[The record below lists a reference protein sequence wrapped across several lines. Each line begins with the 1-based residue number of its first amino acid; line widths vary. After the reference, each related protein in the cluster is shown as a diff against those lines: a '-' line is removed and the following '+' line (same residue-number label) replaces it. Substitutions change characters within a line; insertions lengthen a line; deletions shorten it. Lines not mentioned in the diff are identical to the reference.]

1 MYIKY
6 ADYTGKL
13 AKGDIVL
20 MSAVEW
26 VNSGKLL
33 KGVPVTITPDGKEPV
48 ETTEQP
54 EPIQPEPIQPEPPS
68 EQTPDLVLE
77 IVALKERLAKV
88 EEAPTVK
95 AELIA
100 IKEPIIKDPIIS
112 K

>member
-26 VNSGKLL
+26 ANSGKLL

-54 EPIQPEPIQPEPPS
+54 EPIQPELPS

-100 IKEPIIKDPIIS
+100 MKEPIIKDPIIS

>member
-6 ADYTGKL
+6 ADHTGKL

-26 VNSGKLL
+26 ANSGKLL
-33 KGVPVTITPDGKEPV
+33 NGVPVTITPDGKEPV

-54 EPIQPEPIQPEPPS
+54 EPTQPELPS

-88 EEAPTVK
+88 EAVPIVK

-100 IKEPIIKDPIIS
+100 IKEPIIKDPILTR
-112 K
+112 